1 MVVIVAE
8 LSEMSPGTEA
18 WAPLPLRVGR
28 RLLHGQ
34 PGWGWNCSWAQAGA
48 SLSGLSESAYP
59 RKRGVDEWVI
69 QAIARCWDL
78 QSWEIPHILLPTE
91 GSDFNSFPGFTITP
105 KELDQ
110 IHRWQNFVELLSR
123 ASFDL
128 SSDLPVGKCSN
139 IIPQGT
145 SHFPE
150 LLLTLLL
157 NSSCLLDLILL
168 LPEM

>member
-59 RKRGVDEWVI
+59 RKRGVDEWVT

-78 QSWEIPHILLPTE
+78 QSWKIPHILLPTE
-91 GSDFNSFPGFTITP
+91 GSDFNPFPRFTITP

-110 IHRWQNFVELLSR
+110 IHRWHKNYLSGR
-123 ASFDL
+123 NGLDKVIDFCQGPITFQIANMAVPTIFHSIGLESNSF
-128 SSDLPVGKCSN
+128 
-139 IIPQGT
+139 
-145 SHFPE
+145 
-150 LLLTLLL
+150 
-157 NSSCLLDLILL
+157 
-168 LPEM
+168 